1 MIILILKPFYA
12 IRCEELKNKAKNAM
26 PERLE
31 VRLIVEG
38 SKCFFLCQ
46 HRVETLNGNR
56 LQSLKQESCLADISS
71 KLAALS
77 LLLPRAGKNLGFLE
91 FF

>member
-1 MIILILKPFYA
+1 M
-12 IRCEELKNKAKNAM
+12 
-26 PERLE
+26 
-31 VRLIVEG
+31 
-38 SKCFFLCQ
+38 FFLCQ